1 MNIKAGGLEA
11 ISRNGEADD
20 ILTGLLEE
28 TVIGHRPVCIRKDG
42 IELVDDVGG
51 IRGFCDMLRT
61 IYEADPDDEE
71 AADERDVMLNWAE
84 MMGWTG
90 SENFR
95 EIKRSFES
103 DVEKWMHQ

>member
-51 IRGFCDMLRT
+51 SRGFCDMLRT

-90 SENFR
+90 RRISPQR
-95 EIKRSFES
+95 TL
-103 DVEKWMHQ
+103 